1 MQTAAVIHYSKKHPG
16 TATVPILPPDTCR
29 RSKQEICSSVSLSVP
44 ELGLKQ
50 CLLVIN
56 GKPKQIWTSLSKQ
69 IWTSLSLVGIQEP
82 LPMFAKE
89 WVCHVMSGSPFVC
102 GLAWVCIKV
111 VCTALDVEP
120 YTALWSLQR
129 PLHLSSFT
137 LGWRRLLRLLL
148 FFPPDWGS
156 MHQINQLF
164 PALSCLFFP
173 NWLQSV

>member
-56 GKPKQIWTSLSKQ
+56 GKPKQIWTSL
-69 IWTSLSLVGIQEP
+69 LSLVGIQEP

-89 WVCHVMSGSPFVC
+89 SVCHVMSGSPFVC
-102 GLAWVCIKV
+102 GLA
-111 VCTALDVEP
+111 
-120 YTALWSLQR
+120 
-129 PLHLSSFT
+129 
-137 LGWRRLLRLLL
+137 
-148 FFPPDWGS
+148 
-156 MHQINQLF
+156 
-164 PALSCLFFP
+164 
-173 NWLQSV
+173 